1 MPVVRLSAARRYRGI
16 SSIDRDRLM
25 QTAKQPVKQRSKLVR
40 RPFLGYGRQSVNAH
54 DIDAVVAVL
63 RSDYLT
69 QGPVVER
76 FEAALAEYVGARFV
90 VAVSSGTAALH
101 IACLAAGLRSGSRAI
116 TQAIT
121 FVATA
126 NAPIACGA
134 RVAAVD
140 IDSMTLGLDLGGLRS
155 ALTQNPDASVV
166 LPVHMGGLAANSPA
180 IAAASVGRVV
190 IEDACHA
197 LGGRELDGAMVGS
210 CRYSAMACFSFHPVK
225 SITTGEGGA
234 VTTNDPELARRLRML
249 RNHGLEREA
258 ARLCE
263 REQGFDHG
271 EPNPWYYE
279 QQLLGFNYRITDL
292 QAALGLSQLR
302 RIDDFMRRRLELAR
316 YYDASFAGVQ
326 ALRPLQASSDA
337 RARSAHHLYIVDID
351 YSALGRS
358 RRAVMADL
366 KQRGIG
372 TQVHYIP
379 LYRQPFHRGLGQPK
393 DFPSA
398 ERYYNGCLSLP
409 LHAAL
414 TDADAARVVSA
425 VRKVFSC

>member
-1 MPVVRLSAARRYRGI
+1 MPA
-16 SSIDRDRLM
+16 
-25 QTAKQPVKQRSKLVR
+25 AKQPVKEKARAVR
-40 RPFLGYGRQSVNAH
+40 QPLLGYGRQSIAPQDVE
-54 DIDAVVAVL
+54 AVVAVL

-69 QGPVVER
+69 QGPTGER
-76 FEAALAEYVGARFV
+76 FEAALAEYVGARFA

-101 IACLAAGLRSGSRAI
+101 VACLAAGLGDGSRAI

-126 NAPIACGA
+126 NAAVACGA
-134 RVAAVD
+134 KVLAAD
-140 IDSMTLGLDLGGLRS
+140 IDPVSLGLDPRGLLN
-155 ALTQNPDASVV
+155 ALARDPGASVV
-166 LPVHMGGLAANSPA
+166 LPVHMGGLSVDPVA
-180 IAAASVGRVV
+180 IAKASGSRVV

-197 LGGRELDGAMVGS
+197 LGGREPDGAMVGS
-210 CRYSAMACFSFHPVK
+210 CRHSTMACFSFHPVK

-249 RNHGLEREA
+249 RNHGLERDA
-258 ARLCE
+258 ARLSE
-263 REQGFDHG
+263 RDQGFDHDQ
-271 EPNPWYYE
+271 PNPWYYE

-292 QAALGLSQLR
+292 QAALGLSQLG
-302 RIDDFMRRRLELAR
+302 RIEQFMARRRELAH
-316 YYDASFAGVQ
+316 YYDGSFAGLPSMHPVQ
-326 ALRPLQASSDA
+326 ASGDA

-351 YSALGRS
+351 YLALGRS

-414 TDADAARVVSA
+414 TDADATRVVSA
-425 VRKVFSC
+425 VREVFSC